1 MLFSKRKRL
10 VKRILIVEDE
20 PLVAFDNENMVT
32 DAGYVVVA
40 TVDEYDDVVEVLESE
55 FEALPQGGDEDEDPR
70 GIDLILTDISL
81 SGKRDGYDVA
91 REAKRRGI
99 PVLFVSATPPQGA
112 EEFSLGYLLK
122 PYQERTLRAALD
134 AIDRKLK
141 GEKLQR
147 IDGLVLYPTPAPGA
161 AKV

>member
-81 SGKRDGYDVA
+81 SGDDGDPGAVRLRHSATGRRRIFARLSSEAVSGADVA
-91 REAKRRGI
+91 GGAGRDRPQAKG
-99 PVLFVSATPPQGA
+99 
-112 EEFSLGYLLK
+112 
-122 PYQERTLRAALD
+122 
-134 AIDRKLK
+134 
-141 GEKLQR
+141 
-147 IDGLVLYPTPAPGA
+147 
-161 AKV
+161 